1 MILIASFSTP
11 YPATGLLS
19 DDRRLQMKISRLL
32 ILMCS
37 LLLSSAALA
46 IETSL
51 DSIVAIV
58 DESVITERDLANR
71 IKLIKLDFNRNS
83 RRLPSESVLQRQVL
97 EALINNSILMQE
109 ATRRGIKITDS
120 QLNQT
125 MQSMAQQSNMNLSDF
140 RSSLLAEGLDYDQF
154 RETIRNELIFST
166 LSRQYGQRNATIS
179 DAEID
184 EFVQLSAGE
193 NSSFEYR
200 LSHILIALPDAA
212 TPQQIEKAQSTAN
225 EILSSLDQGAK
236 FEELA
241 NAFSSGDKALQG
253 GDLGWRKQAE
263 IPGLFT
269 ASILTMKPGDYAGPF
284 RSASGLHIVNLTE
297 RRDLEKSISKQTRSR
312 HILIKP
318 NELISEEE
326 ARNRLLEFR
335 DRVVAGED
343 FARLARLYSVDY
355 TSGVKGGDIGWMD
368 PGTTVREYEEAANQL
383 KDGEMG
389 YPIRSQFG
397 WHLIE
402 VTGRR
407 TIDETEQNKRNKIKS
422 QLLEQKQSEVF
433 DLWKRRLRDE
443 AYIVYPGQ
451 PDA

>member
-1 MILIASFSTP
+1 MLIANFSAP
-11 YPATGLLS
+11 YPATGLHF
-19 DDRRLQMKISRLL
+19 DDRRLQMKMSRLFL
-32 ILMCS
+32 LLCS
-37 LLLSSAALA
+37 LLPTSAVLA
-46 IETSL
+46 IEVSL

-58 DESVITERDLANR
+58 DESVITERDLENR
-71 IKLIKLDFNRNS
+71 IKLIKLDFTRSNR
-83 RRLPSESVLQRQVL
+83 RIPSDSVLQRQVL
-97 EALINNSILMQE
+97 EALINNSILSQE
-109 ATRRGIKITDS
+109 AKRRGIKITDG

-125 MQSMAQQSNMNLSDF
+125 MQRMAQQSNMNLSEF
-140 RSSLLAEGLDYDQF
+140 RSSLLAEGLDYNQF
-154 RETIRNELIFST
+154 RETVRGELVFST
-166 LSRQYGQRNATIS
+166 LSRQYGQRNASIS
-179 DAEID
+179 DAEVD
-184 EFVQLSAGE
+184 EFIKLSDSE

-212 TPQQIEKAQSTAN
+212 TPQQIQKAQSTAS
-225 EILSSLDQGAK
+225 EILSQLDQGAI

-241 NAFSSGDKALQG
+241 NTFSSGDTALQG

-263 IPGLFT
+263 IPSLFT
-269 ASILTMKPGDYAGPF
+269 ASILTMEPGDYAGPF
-284 RSASGLHIVNLTE
+284 RSASGLHIVNFTE
-297 RRDLEKSISKQTRSR
+297 RRDLEQSESQQTRSR

-318 NELISEEE
+318 NELITEED

-335 DRVVAGED
+335 ERVEAGED

-355 TSGVKGGDIGWMD
+355 SSGVKGGDIGWMD

-383 KDGEMG
+383 KQDELG

-407 TIDETEQNKRNKIKS
+407 TVDETEQNKRNKIKS

-443 AYIVYPGQ
+443 AYVVFPGQ

>member
-1 MILIASFSTP
+1 MARFSGP
-11 YPATGLLS
+11 YPATGLIF
-19 DDRRLQMKISRLL
+19 DNRRLQMKMSRLL

-37 LLLSSAALA
+37 SLLSSAVLA

-154 RETIRNELIFST
+154 RETVRNELIFST

-212 TPQQIEKAQSTAN
+212 TPQQIEKAQSTAS

-241 NAFSSGDKALQG
+241 NAFSSGDTALQG

-284 RSASGLHIVNLTE
+284 RSASGLHIVILTE

-335 DRVVAGED
+335 DRVEAGED

-383 KDGEMG
+383 EDGEMG
-389 YPIRSQFG
+389 FPIRSQFG

-443 AYIVYPGQ
+443 AYIVFPGQ

>member
-1 MILIASFSTP
+1 
-11 YPATGLLS
+11 
-19 DDRRLQMKISRLL
+19 MKMSRLL
-32 ILMCS
+32 FLMCS
-37 LLLSSAALA
+37 LLLSWAVLA

-71 IKLIKLDFNRNS
+71 IKLIKLDFSRTN

-97 EALINNSILMQE
+97 DALISNSVILQE
-109 ATRRGIKITDS
+109 AGRRGVKITDG

-125 MQSMAQQSNMNLSDF
+125 MQRMAQQNNMNLSEF
-140 RSSLLAEGLDYDQF
+140 RGSLIAEGLDFNQF
-154 RETIRNELIFST
+154 RETVRAELISST
-166 LSRQYGQRNATIS
+166 LSRQYGERNATIS
-179 DAEID
+179 DAEVD
-184 EFVQLSAGE
+184 EFVKLSAGE

-212 TPQQIEKAQSTAN
+212 TPQQIEKAQSSAS
-225 EILSSLDQGAK
+225 EILSRLDQGAQ

-241 NAFSSGDKALQG
+241 NTFSSGDTALQG

-263 IPGLFT
+263 IPSLFT
-269 ASILTMKPGDYAGPF
+269 ASILTMEAGDYAGPF
-284 RSASGLHIVNLTE
+284 RSASGLHIVNLAE
-297 RRDLEKSISKQTRSR
+297 RRDLEKSVTSQTRSR

-318 NELISEEE
+318 NELITEED
-326 ARNRLLEFR
+326 ARNSLLEFR
-335 DRVVAGED
+335 DRVEAGED

-355 TSGVKGGDIGWMD
+355 TSGVDGGDIGWMD
-368 PGTTVREYEEAANQL
+368 PGATVREYEEAANQL
-383 KDGEMG
+383 EEGELG

-422 QLLEQKQSEVF
+422 QLLEQKRNEVF

-443 AYIVYPGQ
+443 AYIVFPGQ

>member
-1 MILIASFSTP
+1 MASYSTP
-11 YPATGLLS
+11 YPATALLS

-32 ILMCS
+32 ILLCS
-37 LLLSSAALA
+37 LLLAPAILA
-46 IETSL
+46 TETSL
-51 DSIVAIV
+51 DSIIAIV
-58 DESVITERDLANR
+58 DEGVITERDLGNH
-71 IKLIKLDFNRNS
+71 IKLIKLDFDRSN

-97 EALINNSILMQE
+97 ESLISNSVILQE
-109 ATRRGIKITDS
+109 AGRRGVKITDG
-120 QLNQT
+120 QLNQM
-125 MQSMAQQSNMNLSDF
+125 MQRMAKQNKKSLSDF
-140 RSSLLAEGLDYDQF
+140 RDSLIAEGLDYNQF
-154 RETIRNELIFST
+154 RETVRAELITTT
-166 LSRQYGQRNATIS
+166 LSRQYGERNATIS
-179 DAEID
+179 EAELD
-184 EFVQLSAGE
+184 EFIKLGAGE

-200 LSHILIALPDAA
+200 LSHILISLPDAA
-212 TPQQIEKAQSTAN
+212 TPQQIEKAQSIAS
-225 EILSSLDQGAK
+225 EILSRLDQGAQ

-241 NAFSSGDKALQG
+241 NTFSSGDTALQG

-263 IPGLFT
+263 IPSLFT
-269 ASILTMKPGDYAGPF
+269 ASILTMEAGDYAGPF
-284 RSASGLHIVNLTE
+284 RSASGLHIVYLAE
-297 RRDLEKSISKQTRSR
+297 RRDLEKSVTSQTRSR

-318 NELISEEE
+318 NELITEED

-335 DRVVAGED
+335 DRVEAGED

-355 TSGVKGGDIGWMD
+355 TSGVDGGDIGWMD
-368 PGTTVREYEEAANQL
+368 PGATVREYEEAANQL
-383 KDGEMG
+383 EVDELG

-422 QLLEQKQSEVF
+422 QLLKQKRDEVF

-443 AYIVYPGQ
+443 AYIVFPGQ

>member
-1 MILIASFSTP
+1 
-11 YPATGLLS
+11 
-19 DDRRLQMKISRLL
+19 MKMSRLL

-37 LLLSSAALA
+37 LLLSSAVLA
-46 IETSL
+46 IETPL

-71 IKLIKLDFNRNS
+71 IKLIKLDFNRSN

-97 EALINNSILMQE
+97 ESLISNSVILQE
-109 ATRRGIKITDS
+109 AGRRGVKITDG

-125 MQSMAQQSNMNLSDF
+125 MRRMAKQNNMSLSDF
-140 RSSLLAEGLDYDQF
+140 RDSLIAEDLDYNQF
-154 RETIRNELIFST
+154 RETVRAELISST
-166 LSRQYGQRNATIS
+166 LSRQYGERNATIS
-179 DAEID
+179 DAELD
-184 EFVQLSAGE
+184 EFIKLSLGE

-200 LSHILIALPDAA
+200 LSHILISLPDAA
-212 TPQQIEKAQSTAN
+212 TPQQIEKAQSIAS
-225 EILSSLDQGAK
+225 EILSRLDQGAQ

-241 NAFSSGDKALQG
+241 NTFSSGDTALQG

-263 IPGLFT
+263 IPSLFT
-269 ASILTMKPGDYAGPF
+269 ASILTMEPGDYAGPF
-284 RSASGLHIVNLTE
+284 RSASGLHIVNLAE
-297 RRDLEKSISKQTRSR
+297 RRDLGKTVTSQTRSR
-312 HILIKP
+312 HILIKS
-318 NELISEEE
+318 NELITEED

-335 DRVVAGED
+335 DRVQAGED

-355 TSGVKGGDIGWMD
+355 TSGVDGGDIGWMD
-368 PGTTVREYEEAANQL
+368 PGATVREYEEAASQL
-383 KDGEMG
+383 EEGEVG

-422 QLLEQKQSEVF
+422 QLLKQKRNEVF

-443 AYIVYPGQ
+443 AYIVFPGQ

>member
-1 MILIASFSTP
+1 
-11 YPATGLLS
+11 
-19 DDRRLQMKISRLL
+19 MKMSRLFL
-32 ILMCS
+32 LLCS
-37 LLLSSAALA
+37 LLPTSAVLA
-46 IETSL
+46 IEVSL

-58 DESVITERDLANR
+58 DESVITERDLLNR
-71 IKLIKLDFNRNS
+71 IKLIKLDFTRSNR
-83 RRLPSESVLQRQVL
+83 RIPSESVLQRQVL
-97 EALINNSILMQE
+97 EALINNSILSQE
-109 ATRRGIKITDS
+109 AKRRGIKITDG

-125 MQSMAQQSNMNLSDF
+125 MQRMAQQSNMDLSEF
-140 RSSLLAEGLDYDQF
+140 RSSLLAEGLDYNQF
-154 RETIRNELIFST
+154 RETVRGELVFST
-166 LSRQYGQRNATIS
+166 LSRQYGQRNASIS
-179 DAEID
+179 DAEVD
-184 EFVQLSAGE
+184 EFIKLSNSE

-212 TPQQIEKAQSTAN
+212 TPQQIQKAQSTAS
-225 EILSSLDQGAK
+225 EILSQLDQGAI

-241 NAFSSGDKALQG
+241 NTFSSGDKALQG

-263 IPGLFT
+263 IPSLFT
-269 ASILTMKPGDYAGPF
+269 ASILAMEPGDYAGPF

-297 RRDLEKSISKQTRSR
+297 RRDLEQSESQQTRSR

-318 NELISEEE
+318 NELITEED

-335 DRVVAGED
+335 DRVEAGED

-355 TSGVKGGDIGWMD
+355 SSGVKGGDIGWMD

-383 KDGEMG
+383 KEDEMG

-407 TIDETEQNKRNKIKS
+407 TVDETVQNKRNKIKS

-443 AYIVYPGQ
+443 AYIVFPGQ

>member
-1 MILIASFSTP
+1 MILIASFSTL

-19 DDRRLQMKISRLL
+19 DNRRLQMKIFRLL
-32 ILMCS
+32 ILLCS
-37 LLLSSAALA
+37 FIPTSAVLA

-58 DESVITERDLANR
+58 DESVITERDLENR
-71 IKLIKLDFNRNS
+71 IKLIKLDFKRSN
-83 RRLPSESVLQRQVL
+83 RRLPNESVLQRQVL
-97 EALINNSILMQE
+97 EALINNSILKQE

-125 MQSMAQQSNMNLSDF
+125 MQRMAQQSNMNLSDF
-140 RSSLLAEGLDYDQF
+140 RSSLLAEDLDYDQF
-154 RETIRNELIFST
+154 RETVRSELIFST

-212 TPQQIEKAQSTAN
+212 TPQQIEKAQSTAS
-225 EILSSLDQGAK
+225 EILSSLDQGAQ

-241 NAFSSGDKALQG
+241 NAFSSGDTALQG

-312 HILIKP
+312 HILIKS

-335 DRVVAGED
+335 DRVEAGED

-389 YPIRSQFG
+389 FPIRSQFG

-443 AYIVYPGQ
+443 AYIVFPGQ

>member
-1 MILIASFSTP
+1 
-11 YPATGLLS
+11 
-19 DDRRLQMKISRLL
+19 MKMSRLL
-32 ILMCS
+32 ILMCW
-37 LLLSSAALA
+37 LLLSSAVLA
-46 IETSL
+46 IETPL

-71 IKLIKLDFNRNS
+71 IKLIKLDFNRSN

-97 EALINNSILMQE
+97 DALINNSIVSQE
-109 ATRRGIKITDS
+109 AGRRGVKITDS

-125 MQSMAQQSNMNLSDF
+125 MQRMAQQSNMNLSDF
-140 RSSLLAEGLDYDQF
+140 RNSLIAQGLDYNQF
-154 RETIRNELIFST
+154 RETVRGELLSST
-166 LSRQYGQRNATIS
+166 LSRQYGERNATIS
-179 DAEID
+179 DAEVD
-184 EFVQLSAGE
+184 EFIKLSAGE

-212 TPQQIEKAQSTAN
+212 TPQQIEKAQATASD
-225 EILSSLDQGAK
+225 ILSQLDQGAQ

-241 NAFSSGDKALQG
+241 NTFSSGDTALQG

-269 ASILTMKPGDYAGPF
+269 ASILTMEPGDYAGPF
-284 RSASGLHIVNLTE
+284 RSASGLHIVNLTDL
-297 RRDLEKSISKQTRSR
+297 RDLEKSVTSQTRSR

-318 NELISEEE
+318 NELITEED
-326 ARNRLLEFR
+326 ARNRLLEFS
-335 DRVVAGED
+335 DRIDAGED

-355 TSGVKGGDIGWMD
+355 TSGVDGGDIGWMD
-368 PGTTVREYEEAANQL
+368 PGATVREYEEAANQL
-383 KDGEMG
+383 EEGEIG

-407 TIDETEQNKRNKIKS
+407 TIDETEQNRRNKIKS
-422 QLLEQKQSEVF
+422 QLLEQKRSEVF

-443 AYIVYPGQ
+443 AYVVFPGQ

>member
-1 MILIASFSTP
+1 MASFSTP

-32 ILMCS
+32 VLMCS
-37 LLLSSAALA
+37 LLLSPAALA
-46 IETSL
+46 TETSL

-58 DESVITERDLANR
+58 DEGVITERDLKNH
-71 IKLIKLDFNRNS
+71 IKLIKLDFSRTN

-97 EALINNSILMQE
+97 ESLISNSVILQE
-109 ATRRGIKITDS
+109 AGRRGVKITDG

-125 MQSMAQQSNMNLSDF
+125 MRRMAKQNNMSLSDF
-140 RSSLLAEGLDYDQF
+140 RDSLIAEDLDYNQF
-154 RETIRNELIFST
+154 RETVRAELISST
-166 LSRQYGQRNATIS
+166 LSRQYGERNATIS
-179 DAEID
+179 DAELD
-184 EFVQLSAGE
+184 EFIKLSLGE

-200 LSHILIALPDAA
+200 LSHILISLPDAA
-212 TPQQIEKAQSTAN
+212 TPQQIEKAQSIAS
-225 EILSSLDQGAK
+225 EILSRLDQGAQ

-241 NAFSSGDKALQG
+241 NTFSSGDTALQG

-263 IPGLFT
+263 IPSLFT
-269 ASILTMKPGDYAGPF
+269 ASILTMEPGDYAGPF
-284 RSASGLHIVNLTE
+284 RSASGLHIVNLAE
-297 RRDLEKSISKQTRSR
+297 RRDLGKTVTSQTRSR
-312 HILIKP
+312 HILIKS
-318 NELISEEE
+318 NELITEED

-335 DRVVAGED
+335 DRVEAGED

-355 TSGVKGGDIGWMD
+355 TSGVDGGDIGWMD
-368 PGTTVREYEEAANQL
+368 PGATVREYEEAASQL
-383 KDGEMG
+383 EEGEVG

-422 QLLEQKQSEVF
+422 QLLKQKRNEVF

-443 AYIVYPGQ
+443 AYIVFPGQ